1 MQILNCN
8 ELASNWLR
16 LETFI
21 FSQKVKWDLAYF
33 KGEQLWLSTL
43 NLYDLLAFVATK

>member
-1 MQILNCN
+1 M
-8 ELASNWLR
+8 
-16 LETFI
+16 
-21 FSQKVKWDLAYF
+21 KWDLAYF